1 MQDARLHELKMP
13 SIAADAAEAHC
24 LIEEHFKVHIKL
36 LRQDKGGVIAATG
49 VAATAIAAVK
59 LAPKAIPIVKEK
71 ALEMAKSASDVA
83 KVIIRKL
90 SSLLE
95 PCWNLLES
103 VGPSKLCLFHLK
115 FASAPIW
122 LLGQQWSSVIARGR
136 NLFASTQLIRLQFSS
151 KEFEKPIANRKTGQD
166 LLS

>member
-13 SIAADAAEAHC
+13 SIAADAAEARC
-24 LIEEHFKVHIKL
+24 LLEEHFKVHIKL

-71 ALEMAKSASDVA
+71 APEIAKEASDVA

-90 SSLLE
+90 RFILLE
-95 PCWNLLES
+95 PY
-103 VGPSKLCLFHLK
+103 
-115 FASAPIW
+115 
-122 LLGQQWSSVIARGR
+122 
-136 NLFASTQLIRLQFSS
+136 
-151 KEFEKPIANRKTGQD
+151 
-166 LLS
+166 